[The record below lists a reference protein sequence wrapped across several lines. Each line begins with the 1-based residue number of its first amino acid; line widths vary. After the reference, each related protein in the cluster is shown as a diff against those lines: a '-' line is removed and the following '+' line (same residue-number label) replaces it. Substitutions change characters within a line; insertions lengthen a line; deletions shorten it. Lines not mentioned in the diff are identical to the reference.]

1 MENKTLNILIN
12 AISTMGIWEWWTI
25 NDDNWLELSFSNV
38 MLFEKTED
46 ESDTHSGTFIN
57 IRLSGNIYAI
67 FLDNSND
74 ENDLW
79 YVDLYNGKASFW
91 IDPFELRFDDNEYAL
106 SIISDFK
113 NKTVLSGTFSIEKIA
128 AAKHS
133 VAGKCE
139 NVGFIIGG
147 DHLAIIGLDGKLSE
161 GEIELASKQWWDY
174 WWNYWNLKNTTKAYK
189 MIFYV
194 SFSLLRLI
202 MPSKLKI
209 KKSQFALRW

>member
-79 YVDLYNGKASFW
+79 YVDLYNGKASFR
-91 IDPFELRFDDNEYAL
+91 IDP
-106 SIISDFK
+106 
-113 NKTVLSGTFSIEKIA
+113 
-128 AAKHS
+128 
-133 VAGKCE
+133 
-139 NVGFIIGG
+139 
-147 DHLAIIGLDGKLSE
+147 
-161 GEIELASKQWWDY
+161 
-174 WWNYWNLKNTTKAYK
+174 
-189 MIFYV
+189 
-194 SFSLLRLI
+194 
-202 MPSKLKI
+202 
-209 KKSQFALRW
+209 